1 VKQGH
6 SVRKQNNQAAKEE
19 AKGTNQRSSILTQ
32 IFAAEA
38 VLDSNV
44 LKTELFPGQK
54 HLEISADWPSRCGR
68 TARIIPT

>member
-32 IFAAEA
+32 IFTAEA

-44 LKTELFPGQK
+44 LETELFPGQK
-54 HLEISADWPSRCGR
+54 HLEISADRPSRQ
-68 TARIIPT
+68 PKPDN